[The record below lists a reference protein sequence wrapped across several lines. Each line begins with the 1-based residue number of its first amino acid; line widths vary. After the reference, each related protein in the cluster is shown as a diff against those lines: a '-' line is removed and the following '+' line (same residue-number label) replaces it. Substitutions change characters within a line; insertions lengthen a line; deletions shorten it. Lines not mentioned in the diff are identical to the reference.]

1 VAKTIVGL
9 FDTLTE
15 AQGAVQELVNKGFSR
30 DTISIAANN
39 AAGEYTQSTASSE
52 EWSGTAT
59 GAAAGATIGGIGGL
73 LVGLGALAIPG
84 IGPVVAA
91 GPLIAA
97 LTGAG
102 IGAVAGGLI
111 GALTDI
117 GVPEEEAGYYAEG
130 VRRGGT
136 LVTVNAEEN
145 MVDRAVDI
153 LEDHNAVDVE
163 QRASS
168 WKQSGWTGY
177 SSTAKPY
184 TTDEITRERERYRT
198 TTPTPSTVSTVAV
211 GAAATSTRPIPP
223 QPNLRDTSVTGGK
236 ETTLPVVE
244 EEVQVGKRTVS
255 RGGVRV
261 YTRVTEKPV
270 EEQVQLRK
278 EQVSVE
284 RRPVNRAVSGTDR
297 DAFKEGT
304 IEMTETSEEAVVSKQ
319 ARVVE
324 EVVVRK
330 DAQERTETVRDTVRR
345 TDVEVEKLGA
355 ERSQSANG
363 FEVYDTDFRKNFT
376 STYGTRGKNYT
387 YEKYSPAYRYG
398 YDLVNDKRYSGKEWN
413 TFESDVRRDWETR
426 YPGQGAW
433 EDVKDAVRY
442 AWDSVRGRTPRRTA

>member
-1 VAKTIVGL
+1 MAKTIVGL
-9 FDTLTE
+9 FDTFTE
-15 AQGAVQELVNKGFSR
+15 AQDAVQELVNAGFSR

-39 AAGEYTQSTASSE
+39 AAGEYPQATTTSE

-59 GAAAGATIGGIGGL
+59 GAATGATIGGIGGL

-136 LVTVNAEEN
+136 LVTINAEESRVN
-145 MVDRAVDI
+145 KAIDI

-163 QRASS
+163 QRASA

-177 SSTAKPY
+177 SPTAKPY
-184 TTDEITRERERYRT
+184 TPAEITLEREQYRT
-198 TTPTPSTVSTVAV
+198 LPSTVAA
-211 GAAATSTRPIPP
+211 GAAAPSARPIPS
-223 QPNLRDTSVTGGK
+223 QQTRRDTSLTGGK
-236 ETTLPVVE
+236 ETTLPVIE
-244 EEVQVGKRTVS
+244 EQVQVGKRTVS
-255 RGGVRV
+255 GGGVRV
-261 YTRVTEKPV
+261 YSRVTEKPV
-270 EEQVQLRK
+270 EEQVQLRQ
-278 EQVSVE
+278 EHVSVE
-284 RRPVNRAVSGTDR
+284 RRPVNRALSGADR

-304 IEMTETSEEAVVSKQ
+304 IELTETSEEAVVSKH
-319 ARVVE
+319 ARVIE

-355 ERSQSANG
+355 ERGQGPNG
-363 FEVYDTDFRKNFT
+363 FEVYDAEFRQNFL
-376 STYGTRGKNYT
+376 STYGTKGNNDT
-387 YEKYSPAYRYG
+387 YEKYLPAYRYG
-398 YDLVNDKRYSGKEWN
+398 YELTSNKRYNSKDWSAV
-413 TFESDVRRDWETR
+413 ESEARRDWETR
-426 YPGQGAW
+426 YPGQGTW
-433 EDVKDAVRY
+433 EDIKDAVRY
-442 AWDSVRGRTPRRTA
+442 AWDSVRGREPRRASF

>member
-1 VAKTIVGL
+1 MAKTIVGL
-9 FDTLTE
+9 FDTFTE
-15 AQGAVQELVNKGFSR
+15 AQGAVQDLVNKGFPR
-30 DTISIAANN
+30 DNISIAANN
-39 AAGEYTQSTASSE
+39 ATGEYTQSSASSE
-52 EWSGTAT
+52 QWSGTAT

-84 IGPVVAA
+84 VGPIVAA

-102 IGAVAGGLI
+102 VGAVAGGLI

-136 LVTVNAEEN
+136 LVTINAEES
-145 MVDRAVDI
+145 MVDQAIDI

-163 QRASS
+163 QRALS

-184 TTDEITRERERYRT
+184 TADEITRERERYRT
-198 TTPTPSTVSTVAV
+198 TTPTPSTVSTVAA

-223 QPNLRDTSVTGGK
+223 QPNRRDTSVTGGK
-236 ETTLPVVE
+236 ETTLPVIE

-284 RRPVNRAVSGTDR
+284 RRPVNRAVRGTDR

-355 ERSQSANG
+355 ERGQGASG
-363 FEVYDTDFRKNFT
+363 FAAYDAEFRKNFT
-376 STYGTRGKNYT
+376 GTYGSRGKNYT
-387 YEKYSPAYRYG
+387 YEKYAPAYRYG
-398 YDLVNDKRYSGKEWN
+398 YDLVSDKRYSGKDWS
-413 TFESDVRRDWETR
+413 TFESDARRDWETR
-426 YPGQGAW
+426 NPGQSTW
-433 EDVKDAVRY
+433 EDVKDAVRH
-442 AWDSVRGRTPRRTA
+442 AWDTVRGRTPSRTA

>member
-1 VAKTIVGL
+1 MAKTIVGL
-9 FDTLTE
+9 FDTFTE

-30 DTISIAANN
+30 DNISIAANN
-39 AAGEYTQSTASSE
+39 ATGEYTQSTASDE

-59 GAAAGATIGGIGGL
+59 GATTGATIGGIGGL
-73 LVGLGALAIPG
+73 LVGLGVLAIPG
-84 IGPVVAA
+84 VGPIVAA

-136 LVTVNAEEN
+136 LVTINAEDG
-145 MVDRAVDI
+145 MADQAIDI

-163 QRASS
+163 QRAST
-168 WKQSGWTGY
+168 WKQGGWTGY

-184 TTDEITRERERYRT
+184 TPDEITREREQYRT
-198 TTPTPSTVSTVAV
+198 TPSTIAA
-211 GAAATSTRPIPP
+211 GAAATSTRPIPSQQTRP
-223 QPNLRDTSVTGGK
+223 DTSRTVGK
-236 ETTLPVVE
+236 ETTLPVIE
-244 EEVQVGKRTVS
+244 EEMKVGKRAVQ

-261 YTRVTEKPV
+261 YSHVTEKPV

-284 RRPVNRAVSGTDR
+284 RRPVNRALSGTDR

-345 TDVEVEKLGA
+345 TDVAVEKLGSEKGQGGKSNFDA
-355 ERSQSANG
+355 
-363 FEVYDTDFRKNFT
+363 YDADFRKNFT
-376 STYGTRGKNYT
+376 STYGNKGKNYT
-387 YEKYSPAYRYG
+387 YEKYMPAYRYG
-398 YDLVNDKRYSGKEWN
+398 HDLTSDSRYSGKDWSA
-413 TFESDVRRDWETR
+413 FESDARRDWETR
-426 YPGQGAW
+426 YSGQGAW

-442 AWDSVRGRTPRRTA
+442 AWDSVRGRTRTTA

>member
-1 VAKTIVGL
+1 MAKTIVGL
-9 FDTLTE
+9 FDTFTE
-15 AQGAVQELVNKGFSR
+15 AQGAVQALVNKGFPR
-30 DTISIAANN
+30 DNISIAANN
-39 AAGEYTQSTASSE
+39 ATGEYTQSTASSE

-73 LVGLGALAIPG
+73 LVGLGTLAIPG
-84 IGPVVAA
+84 VGPIVAA

-102 IGAVAGGLI
+102 VGAVAGGLI

-136 LVTVNAEEN
+136 LVTVNAEDG

-153 LEDHNAVDVE
+153 LENHNAVDVE

-184 TTDEITRERERYRT
+184 TADEITRERERYRT
-198 TTPTPSTVSTVAV
+198 TPSTAAA

-223 QPNLRDTSVTGGK
+223 QQNRRDTSVTGGK
-236 ETTLPVVE
+236 ETTLPVIE
-244 EEVQVGKRTVS
+244 EEMQVGKRTVS

-261 YTRVTEKPV
+261 YSRMTEKPV

-355 ERSQSANG
+355 ERGQGVSG
-363 FEVYDTDFRKNFT
+363 FAAYDADFRKNFT
-376 STYGTRGKNYT
+376 SVYGSRGKNYT
-387 YEKYSPAYRYG
+387 YEKYVPAYRYG
-398 YDLVNDKRYSGKEWN
+398 LEC
-413 TFESDVRRDWETR
+413 VR
-426 YPGQGAW
+426 
-433 EDVKDAVRY
+433 V
-442 AWDSVRGRTPRRTA
+442 